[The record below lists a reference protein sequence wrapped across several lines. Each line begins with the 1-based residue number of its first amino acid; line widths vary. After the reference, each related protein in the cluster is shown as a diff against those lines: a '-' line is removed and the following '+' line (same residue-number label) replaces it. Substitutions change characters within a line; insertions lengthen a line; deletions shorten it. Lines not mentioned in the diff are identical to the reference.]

1 MIAVTRLNRVEVVL
15 NSDLIELIEIT
26 PDTVITLTTG
36 QKIMVLE
43 SASEVVN
50 RVVRFR
56 RSIMSGTLL
65 QSGAGDGAGIPWR
78 DGL

>member
-15 NSDLIELIEIT
+15 NSDLIELIETT

-43 SASEVVN
+43 PASEVIA

-56 RSIMSGTLL
+56 RSIMNGALL
-65 QSGAGDGAGIPWR
+65 QAGASEAAGVPWR
-78 DGL
+78 DGN